1 MGLTESILLI
11 SYGIKT
17 VTNKAKE
24 NVEENSNFFRRS
36 LNKIRTKCKE
46 RRERVEEY
54 KARRLQAKKQTIY
67 KYNITQSEMIDE
79 FVKTPIPK
87 NNYTQAPTYNAPVI
101 LELKIKDSDLMP
113 AISDKTYVN
122 NSFGERINPITL
134 SCSTKGRNLI
144 KVSEGCVLETYKC
157 PAGITTI
164 GYGHTKGVEAG
175 DKITKETAEKYLD
188 EDIQE
193 VETFI
198 RNSVTVPLTQNEFD
212 ALVSFGF
219 NVGCG
224 KLNDSTLL
232 RKLNSGDYQGAAAE
246 FSRWNKINKN
256 GTFVVSQGLTNR
268 REREKELFLS

>member
-17 VTNKAKE
+17 VANNAKE
-24 NVEENSNFFRRS
+24 NVEENSNFFRRR
-36 LNKIRTKCKE
+36 LNKIRTK

-54 KARRLQAKKQTIY
+54 KARHLQAKKRETIY
-67 KYNITQSEMIDE
+67 KYNVTQSEMIDE

-87 NNYTQAPTYNAPVI
+87 NNYTQAPTCNAPVI

-113 AISDKTYVN
+113 AVSDKTYVN

-157 PAGITTI
+157 PAGVTTI
-164 GYGHTKGVEAG
+164 GYGHTKGVELG

-193 VETFI
+193 VETFV
-198 RNSVTVPLTQNEFD
+198 RNNVTVPLTQNEFD

-232 RKLNSGDYQGAAAE
+232 RKLNSGDYQGAAEE
-246 FSRWNKINKN
+246 FDRWNKINKD